1 MLAKLREQY
10 QRQRAEGN
18 TDYIMCEPI
27 GKSFLGM
34 LKHNYE
40 TCYICSSDEYDVYN
54 PKLQCSACEYIVHAE
69 CLGETP

>member
-1 MLAKLREQY
+1 
-10 QRQRAEGN
+10 
-18 TDYIMCEPI
+18 MCEPI

-34 LKHNYE
+34 LRHNYE